1 MTGALVLA
9 EPGSGGVLPV
19 KLGSV
24 FDSVKDLKNRLTGK
38 IQHDLDQWIYLLLAE
53 MPGSVAHG
61 IFKNLILKKNLF
73 SKKNLFLIK
82 KSFFLKKNRLLNR
95 FLKKNNFFIFKPF
108 LLPGYSWVPSI
119 SSNLVQPFGQ
129 LKLIYILP
137 PFTRAWY

>member
-38 IQHDLDQWIYLLLAE
+38 IQHGVDQWIYLLLAE

-61 IFKNLILKKNLF
+61 ILKNLILKKNLF
-73 SKKNLFLIK
+73 LIK
-82 KSFFLKKNRLLNR
+82 KNFLKKNS
-95 FLKKNNFFIFKPF
+95 IFEEE
-108 LLPGYSWVPSI
+108 
-119 SSNLVQPFGQ
+119 
-129 LKLIYILP
+129 
-137 PFTRAWY
+137 